1 MKLMTT
7 IAPRRDGTVIAKDL
21 QGRRITFEADPAF
34 GGALCADVDDDEAL
48 VYLLGTGHF
57 EPADEADYPQAS
69 ALVPADPDPDGDGDE
84 DGDGDGDG
92 EESPG
97 GLPVEANTPPTKM
110 PGRAPRRAR
119 AAT

>member
-1 MKLMTT
+1 MKLTTT

-21 QGRRITFEADPAF
+21 EGRPYTFEADPAF

-69 ALVPADPDPDGDGDE
+69 ALVPADPDPDGDD
-84 DGDGDGDG
+84 DGDDDG

-97 GLPVEANTPPTKM
+97 GLPVEANTPAAKM
-110 PGRAPRRAR
+110 PGRAARRAR